1 MTQARPMTLL
11 GSTPAQLLP
20 VGQTGGYFLCF
31 PSVLVSLPMTL
42 WEPLN
47 LSLESTFHA
56 VISSAKLPPAEPL
69 SPDFQ
74 VLPASS
80 SWQNYRRAG
89 PTFLSF
95 ACAPCLPQILY

>member
-20 VGQTGGYFLCF
+20 VGQTEGYFLCF

-47 LSLESTFHA
+47 LSLESTFHV
-56 VISSAKLPPAEPL
+56 VISSAKLSRSEEHTSEL
-69 SPDFQ
+69 QSP
-74 VLPASS
+74 
-80 SWQNYRRAG
+80 
-89 PTFLSF
+89 
-95 ACAPCLPQILY
+95 